1 LLKKEG
7 YESCLND
14 ASTIFAQSSDV
25 VFLKF
30 GEQIKSDIIAYLRSI
45 TKFPWSYNFP
55 YYSITK
61 NVFSDLFDQ
70 EFSEIIME
78 SIRKEMLRKID
89 SDIHGNT
96 EEILDEIQRR
106 EITTYLKTLSGNE
119 HVLFLWDDK
128 DLRNKI
134 MEKFFVQPNVPQT
147 MISSERI
154 KFPAVE
160 NVLYSDLL
168 SNEAT
173 AIQKELQMITEIHQ
187 KNQTVLT
194 TRLAGIDCTQWFKHG
209 LSKEFLALEK
219 QIDSYFEKENIS
231 CICGY
236 NINKIPD
243 NKTLK
248 TLLKC
253 HDYVMLDNPHS
264 LLRKQV

>member
-1 LLKKEG
+1 MLKKEG

-14 ASTIFAQSSDV
+14 ASTIFAQSSDA

-30 GEQIKSDIIAYLRSI
+30 GDKIKSDIIAYLQSI
-45 TKFPWSYNFP
+45 TKFPQSYNFL

-61 NVFSDLFDQ
+61 NVFLDLFD
-70 EFSEIIME
+70 EESGEIIME
-78 SIRKEMLRKID
+78 SIRKEMLRRID
-89 SDIHGNT
+89 SDIHGNI

-106 EITTYLKTLSGNE
+106 EIIKYLKTLSGHE
-119 HVLFLWDDK
+119 HVLFLWSDK

-134 MEKFFVQPNVPQT
+134 MGKFFIQPNVPQAL
-147 MISSERI
+147 ISSERM

-168 SNEAT
+168 SNKAT

-194 TRLAGIDCTQWFKHG
+194 TRVAGMDCTQWFKHG
-209 LSKEFLALEK
+209 LSKEFLALER
-219 QIDSYFEKENIS
+219 QISSYFEKENIS

-253 HDYVMLDNPHS
+253 HDYVMLDTPHV
-264 LLRKQV
+264 LLMKQV

>member
-45 TKFPWSYNFP
+45 TKFPWSYNFT
-55 YYSITK
+55 YYSLTK

-70 EFSEIIME
+70 EFGDIIME
-78 SIRKEMLRKID
+78 SIRKEMLGRID
-89 SDIHGNT
+89 SDIHGNV

-119 HVLFLWDDK
+119 HILFLWDDK

-134 MEKFFVQPNVPQT
+134 MEKFFVQPNAPQA
-147 MISSERI
+147 MLSSERI